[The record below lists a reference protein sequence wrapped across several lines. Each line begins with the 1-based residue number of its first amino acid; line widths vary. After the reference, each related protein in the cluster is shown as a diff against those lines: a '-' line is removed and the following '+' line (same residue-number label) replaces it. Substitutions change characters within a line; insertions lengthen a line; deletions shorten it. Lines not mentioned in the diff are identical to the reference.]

1 LLTTNTIKIQRKDGD
16 QESLW
21 NESPSP
27 GREAMIAI
35 IDDESKLIRTLK
47 AENEDEYDKLHFSQ
61 HPRRNRLLKYGIARS
76 SNFKEIVSSKKIQL
90 KIKNLNQKSRRRYSN
105 FIS

>member
-1 LLTTNTIKIQRKDGD
+1 MLTTKTIKTIKIQRKDRD

-21 NESPSP
+21 NEAPSP

-47 AENEDEYDKLHFSQ
+47 AENEEEYGKLHFLK
-61 HPRRNRLLKYGIARS
+61 HPRRYRLLKYDLV
-76 SNFKEIVSSKKIQL
+76 KSK
-90 KIKNLNQKSRRRYSN
+90 
-105 FIS
+105 

>member
-1 LLTTNTIKIQRKDGD
+1 LLTTKTIKIQRKGRD

-47 AENEDEYDKLHFSQ
+47 AENEEEYDKLHFSK

-90 KIKNLNQKSRRRYSN
+90 KIKNLNQKSRN
-105 FIS
+105 NIT

>member
-1 LLTTNTIKIQRKDGD
+1 LLTTKTIKTIKIQRKDRD

-21 NESPSP
+21 NEAPSP

-47 AENEDEYDKLHFSQ
+47 AENEEEYGKLHFLK
-61 HPRRNRLLKYGIARS
+61 HPRRYRLLKYDLV
-76 SNFKEIVSSKKIQL
+76 KSK
-90 KIKNLNQKSRRRYSN
+90 
-105 FIS
+105 